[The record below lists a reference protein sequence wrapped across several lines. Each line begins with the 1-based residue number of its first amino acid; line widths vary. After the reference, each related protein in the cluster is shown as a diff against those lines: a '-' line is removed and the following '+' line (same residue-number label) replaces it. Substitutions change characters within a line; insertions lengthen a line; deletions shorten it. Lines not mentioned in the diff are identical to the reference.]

1 MKDEDELIMTKT
13 EIISFM
19 FRKNN
24 IIYII
29 IAVQK
34 DVLGIF
40 LLTNTTIV
48 KKRVIAKDTRSP
60 LSNGIMIIKTN
71 IL

>member
-1 MKDEDELIMTKT
+1 
-13 EIISFM
+13 M

-40 LLTNTTIV
+40 FLTNTTIV

-60 LSNGIMIIKTN
+60 LSNGIIIIKTN